1 LRKSYELFILCKNDI
16 RFKKPYVGFH
26 LNKNTIYKGESMET
40 KPDIISDVR
49 SFMKSRVILSA
60 SELDFFSKLDG
71 NFVSAKE
78 LAEMSDLDERAT
90 TRILD
95 CLVTYDLLEKENN
108 RYRATEKGSQLS
120 SLNRESRLPMV
131 KHMNHIWNNWSRLTD
146 VIKKGTNPYLRP
158 VVDSES
164 KADRNAFIGA
174 IHVAASHI
182 STKIADTY
190 NLSDFKKLLDIGG
203 GSGAYTIAFLKKN
216 PQLNAVIF
224 DLKDVIPITKEI
236 IRENNF
242 QDRVKFVVGNFY
254 VDDLPPGCDIA
265 LLSAIIHQNSP
276 QQNVE
281 LYRKIYQAL
290 DPGGTLIIRDH
301 VMDESRTSPPAGAL
315 FALNMLVNT
324 QAGDT
329 YTFMEVKNTLNIA
342 GFIEVKLAISGKE
355 MDCIVEAIKPNST

>member
-1 LRKSYELFILCKNDI
+1 MK
-16 RFKKPYVGFH
+16 
-26 LNKNTIYKGESMET
+26 T

-60 SELDFFSKLDG
+60 AELDFFSKLDD

-78 LAEMSDLDERAT
+78 LADMSGLDERAT

-108 RYRATEKGSQLS
+108 RYRTTEKGSHLS
-120 SLNRESRLPMV
+120 SLNRESALPMI
-131 KHMNHIWNNWSRLTD
+131 KHMNVIWNNWSHLTD
-146 VIKKGTNPYLRP
+146 VIKKGTNSYLKP

-174 IHVAASHI
+174 MHVAARRI
-182 STKIADTY
+182 SAKIANAYD
-190 NLSDFKKLLDIGG
+190 LSSFKKLLDIGG
-203 GSGAYTIAFLKKN
+203 GSGAYSIAFLKKN

-224 DLKDVIPITKEI
+224 DLKGVIPIAKEKV
-236 IRENNF
+236 RENNF
-242 QDRVKFVVGNFY
+242 QDRVNFVVGDFY
-254 VDDLPPGCDIA
+254 VDDLPSGCDVA

-281 LYRKIYQAL
+281 LYRKIYHAL

-301 VMDESRTSPPAGAL
+301 IMDESRTNPPAGAL

-329 YTFMEVKNTLNIA
+329 YTFREVKDTLKTA
-342 GFIEVKLAISGKE
+342 GFVEVKLVISGKE
-355 MDCIVEAIKPNST
+355 MDCLVEAIKPNPI